1 MRDDEDRA
9 AFHER
14 VHTALDERFGSGVDR
29 GRRFVE
35 NHDRGVGDG
44 GAGNG
49 KKLPL
54 ALREVRTV
62 CVQHRVVA
70 LGKTGDEVVGVGK
83 LRRRD
88 AFLIG
93 CIQLAVAD
101 VLHDGSC
108 EEVHVLKHDA
118 ERVAEVR
125 LFDVVDV
132 DAVISNLAV
141 GDVIKPVNEVCDRSF
156 ACAGRADEGEL
167 LAGLGVKGHVMKH
180 LLIRHIAK
188 VYVKEANVA
197 LEQTVFH
204 RAVVLPALP
213 GPFARALGAGDDRA
227 VFLAAAR
234 KRDGSFVTL
243 GLLIEKLKDT
253 SRARNGHCDGVH
265 LLGDLRDIRRELLAH
280 AEVRRDNGDRKGR
293 NERSVHH
300 EILDGDIRNR
310 AAERHEEAAC
320 ERGEHVQ
327 KVTDVVHDR
336 HEDICK
342 AVCLARIGKELVV
355 ELVKIGLR
363 GLLMAEDLDDF
374 LAVHHFLD
382 EALGLAERVLLADE
396 VFGGFAADVLG
407 RKRHADDAENHNDH
421 QRHAVIEHHAHN
433 ADDSKS

>member
-1 MRDDEDRA
+1 M
-9 AFHER
+9 
-14 VHTALDERFGSGVDR
+14 
-29 GRRFVE
+29 
-35 NHDRGVGDG
+35 
-44 GAGNG
+44 
-49 KKLPL
+49 
-54 ALREVRTV
+54 
-62 CVQHRVVA
+62 
-70 LGKTGDEVVGVGK
+70 
-83 LRRRD
+83 
-88 AFLIG
+88 
-93 CIQLAVAD
+93 
-101 VLHDGSC
+101 
-108 EEVHVLKHDA
+108 
-118 ERVAEVR
+118 
-125 LFDVVDV
+125 VDV
-132 DAVISNLAV
+132 DAVVADLAV
-141 GDVIKPVNEVCDRSF
+141 GDVIKPVNEVGDRSF

-167 LAGLGVKGHVMKH
+167 LTGLGVKGHVMKH
-180 LLIRHIAK
+180 RLIRHVAK

-204 RAVVLPALP
+204 RAVILPVLP
-213 GPFARALGAGDDRA
+213 GPFARALRAGDDCA

-253 SRARNGHCDGVH
+253 SRARNGHRNGVH
-265 LLGDLRDIRRELLAH
+265 LLGDLRDVCRKLFAH

-293 NERSVHH
+293 NERSVQDKVLNG
-300 EILDGDIRNR
+300 EIRNR
-310 AAERHEEAAC
+310 AAERHEKAAC

-342 AVCLARIGKELVV
+342 AVCLACVGEELVV

-396 VFGGFAADVLG
+396 VFGGFTADVLG
-407 RKRHADDAENHNDH
+407 RKRHADDAENDDHH

-433 ADDSKS
+433 ADDGKSRGDEVRKALGNDLPQRIGVVCEAGHDVAARRAVKVGDRKALHGREHTLAGLVQKALRDVRHELGVDGCEDDVHDIKRGHGDKGA